1 MKVILALGNPG
12 DKYAQTRHNA
22 GFLVIDQLAAG
33 QSAQFSNKPKFFADI
48 AELNSFTVNSSA
60 SAKPPVIIIP
70 REKILLVKPTT
81 YYNEVGIAARAL
93 MDFYK
98 LTLDDLLIIHDDTD
112 LDFGKIRV
120 RKGGRDAGSNG
131 LKSLHAHIGSDF
143 WHIRIGTDNLLRRQV
158 STDRFVMMN
167 FNSDE
172 LTILKNW
179 TIPTA
184 QTMIHDFLSDHIS
197 AISVKL

>member
-12 DKYAQTRHNA
+12 EKYAYTRHNA
-22 GFLVIDQLAAG
+22 GFLIIDQLAAG
-33 QSAQFSNKPKFFADI
+33 QSAQFSNKPKFFSDI
-48 AELNSFTVNSSA
+48 AELNMSG
-60 SAKPPVIIIP
+60 
-70 REKILLVKPTT
+70 EKILLVKPTT
-81 YYNEVGIAARAL
+81 YYNDVGISARAIL
-93 MDFYK
+93 DFYK
-98 LTLDDLLIIHDDTD
+98 LTLDDLLIIHDDTA

-179 TIPTA
+179 AIPTA

>member
-12 DKYAQTRHNA
+12 EKYVHTRHNA
-22 GFLVIDQLAAG
+22 GFLVVNQLAAEQG
-33 QSAQFSNKPKFFADI
+33 AQFSNKPKFFADI
-48 AELNSFTVNSSA
+48 AKLNNIKLA
-60 SAKPPVIIIP
+60 STADAKSLTASPQ
-70 REKILLVKPTT
+70 EKVLLVKPTT
-81 YYNEVGIAARAL
+81 YYNEVGVAARAL

-98 LTLDDLLIIHDDTD
+98 LTLDDLLVIHDDTD

-143 WHIRIGTDNLLRRQV
+143 WHIRIGTDNLLRRQA

-179 TIPTA
+179 AIPTVR
-184 QTMIHDFLSDHIS
+184 TMIHDFLSDQIS

>member
-12 DKYAQTRHNA
+12 DKYTYTRHNA
-22 GFLVIDQLAAG
+22 GFLVIDQLAAE

-48 AELNSFTVNSSA
+48 AELNSFTVDSAA
-60 SAKPPVIIIP
+60 SAKSHSTVP

-81 YYNEVGIAARAL
+81 YYNEVGISARAIL
-93 MDFYK
+93 DFYK
-98 LTLDDLLIIHDDTD
+98 LTLDDVLIIHDDTD

-143 WHIRIGTDNLLRRQV
+143 WHIRIGTDNLLRRQIGDV
-158 STDRFVMMN
+158 DFVLSK
-167 FNSDE
+167 FNADE
-172 LTILKNW
+172 RTILRDW
-179 TIPTA
+179 TIPESIKLIST
-184 QTMIHDFLSDHIS
+184 FLDGTIEPL
-197 AISVKL
+197 SVKL

>member
-12 DKYAQTRHNA
+12 EKYAYTRHNA
-22 GFLVIDQLAAG
+22 GFLAIDQLAAEQG
-33 QSAQFSNKPKFFADI
+33 AQFSNKPKFFADI
-48 AELNSFTVNSSA
+48 AELNNVKLASTADAKSSTA
-60 SAKPPVIIIP
+60 SPQ
-70 REKILLVKPTT
+70 EKVLLVKPTT

-98 LTLDDLLIIHDDTD
+98 LTLDDLLVIHDDTD
-112 LDFGKIRV
+112 LDFGKIRI

-179 TIPTA
+179 AIPTV
-184 QTMIHDFLSDHIS
+184 QTMIHDFLSDQIS

>member
-12 DKYAQTRHNA
+12 DKYTNTRHNA
-22 GFLVIDQLAAG
+22 GFLTIDKFAAELNVN
-33 QSAQFSNKPKFFADI
+33 FINKPKFAADI
-48 AELNSFTVNSSA
+48 AELNISG
-60 SAKPPVIIIP
+60 
-70 REKILLVKPTT
+70 EKILLVKPNT
-81 YYNEVGIAARAL
+81 YYNEVGISARAI

-120 RKGGRDAGSNG
+120 RKDGRDAGSNG

-143 WHIRIGTDNLLRRQV
+143 WHIRIGTDSLLRKQIGSV
-158 STDRFVMMN
+158 DFVLSK

-172 LTILKNW
+172 QKILQSWIFPESIKLINKFLDGTIES
-179 TIPTA
+179 
-184 QTMIHDFLSDHIS
+184 F
-197 AISVKL
+197 SVKL

>member
-143 WHIRIGTDNLLRRQV
+143 WHIRIGTDNLLRRQIGDV
-158 STDRFVMMN
+158 DFVLSK
-167 FNSDE
+167 FNADE
-172 LTILKNW
+172 QKILRDW
-179 TIPTA
+179 TIPESIKLIST
-184 QTMIHDFLSDHIS
+184 FLDDTIEPL
-197 AISVKL
+197 SVKL

>member
-12 DKYAQTRHNA
+12 EKYVHTRHNA
-22 GFLVIDQLAAG
+22 GFLVVNQLAAEQG
-33 QSAQFSNKPKFFADI
+33 AQFSNKPKFFADI
-48 AELNSFTVNSSA
+48 AELNSFTVDSAASTNSHTI
-60 SAKPPVIIIP
+60 VP

-120 RKGGRDAGSNG
+120 RKGGRDADR
-131 LKSLHAHIGSDF
+131 KSTRLNSSH
-143 WHIRIGTDNLLRRQV
+143 LR
-158 STDRFVMMN
+158 
-167 FNSDE
+167 
-172 LTILKNW
+172 
-179 TIPTA
+179 
-184 QTMIHDFLSDHIS
+184 
-197 AISVKL
+197 

>member
-1 MKVILALGNPG
+1 MKVILALGNPSE
-12 DKYAQTRHNA
+12 KYVHTRHNA
-22 GFLVIDQLAAG
+22 GFLVIDHLAAG
-33 QSAQFSNKPKFFADI
+33 QGAHFSNKPKFFADI
-48 AELNSFTVNSSA
+48 AELNSFTVDSA
-60 SAKPPVIIIP
+60 ASTKLPIAIP
-70 REKILLVKPTT
+70 REKVLLVKPTT

-93 MDFYK
+93 LDFYK

-179 TIPTA
+179 AIPTA
-184 QTMIHDFLSDHIS
+184 RTMIHDFLSDHIS

>member
-12 DKYAQTRHNA
+12 EKYTYTRHNA
-22 GFLVIDQLAAG
+22 GFLVVDQLAAK
-33 QSAQFSNKPKFFADI
+33 QSAHFSNKPKFFADI
-48 AELNSFTVNSSA
+48 AELNSFTVDSAASTNSHTI
-60 SAKPPVIIIP
+60 VP

-81 YYNEVGIAARAL
+81 YYNEVGISARAIL
-93 MDFYK
+93 DFYK
-98 LTLDDLLIIHDDTD
+98 LTLADLLIIHDDTD

-131 LKSLHAHIGSDF
+131 LKSLHAHIGADF

-179 TIPTA
+179 AIPTV

>member
-12 DKYAQTRHNA
+12 EKYVHTRHNA
-22 GFLVIDQLAAG
+22 GFLIIDQLAAG
-33 QSAQFSNKPKFFADI
+33 QNAQFSSKPKFFADI
-48 AELNSFTVNSSA
+48 AELNMSG
-60 SAKPPVIIIP
+60 AKT
-70 REKILLVKPTT
+70 LLVKPTT
-81 YYNEVGIAARAL
+81 YYNEVGIAARAIL
-93 MDFYK
+93 DFYK

-131 LKSLHAHIGSDF
+131 LKSLHTHIGADF

-179 TIPTA
+179 AIPTA

>member
-12 DKYAQTRHNA
+12 EKYVHTRHNA

-33 QSAQFSNKPKFFADI
+33 QSAHFSNKPKFFADI
-48 AELNSFTVNSSA
+48 AELNSFTVDSAASTNSHTI
-60 SAKPPVIIIP
+60 VP

-184 QTMIHDFLSDHIS
+184 QTIIHDFLSDQIS
-197 AISVKL
+197 AISVTL

>member
-12 DKYAQTRHNA
+12 EKYTYTRHNA
-22 GFLVIDQLAAG
+22 GFLVVDQLAAK
-33 QSAQFSNKPKFFADI
+33 QSAHFSNKPKFFADI
-48 AELNSFTVNSSA
+48 AELNSFTVNLAANANSHTI
-60 SAKPPVIIIP
+60 VP

-81 YYNEVGIAARAL
+81 YYNEVGISARAIL
-93 MDFYK
+93 DFYK
-98 LTLDDLLIIHDDTD
+98 LTLADLLIIHDDTD

-131 LKSLHAHIGSDF
+131 LKSLHAHIGADF

-179 TIPTA
+179 AIPTA
-184 QTMIHDFLSDHIS
+184 RTMIHDFLSDHIS

>member
-12 DKYAQTRHNA
+12 EKYVHTRHNA

-48 AELNSFTVNSSA
+48 AELNSFTVDSAA
-60 SAKPPVIIIP
+60 SAKPPVTIP

-81 YYNEVGIAARAL
+81 YYNEVGISARAIL
-93 MDFYK
+93 DFYK
-98 LTLDDLLIIHDDTD
+98 LTLADLLIIHDDTD

-131 LKSLHAHIGSDF
+131 LKSLHTHIGADF

-184 QTMIHDFLSDHIS
+184 QIMIHDFLSDQIS

>member
-12 DKYAQTRHNA
+12 EKYVHTRHNA
-22 GFLVIDQLAAG
+22 GFLIIDQLAAEQG
-33 QSAQFSNKPKFFADI
+33 VQFSNKPKFFADV
-48 AELNSFTVNSSA
+48 AELNSFTVDSA
-60 SAKPPVIIIP
+60 ASTKLPVTIP
-70 REKILLVKPTT
+70 REKVILVKPTT
-81 YYNEVGIAARAL
+81 YYNEVGVAARAL

-98 LTLDDLLIIHDDTD
+98 LTLDDLLVIHDDTD
-112 LDFGKIRV
+112 LDFGKIRI

-179 TIPTA
+179 AIPTV
-184 QTMIHDFLSDHIS
+184 QTMIHDFLSDQIS

>member
-12 DKYAQTRHNA
+12 EKYVHTRHNT
-22 GFLVIDQLAAG
+22 GFLVIDHLAAG
-33 QSAQFSNKPKFFADI
+33 QSAHFSNKPKFFADI
-48 AELNSFTVNSSA
+48 AELNSFTVDSAA
-60 SAKPPVIIIP
+60 SAKSHSTVP

-81 YYNEVGIAARAL
+81 YYNEVGISARAIL
-93 MDFYK
+93 DFYK
-98 LTLDDLLIIHDDTD
+98 LTLADLLIIHDDTD

-179 TIPTA
+179 AIPTA

>member
-12 DKYAQTRHNA
+12 DKYTYTRHNA
-22 GFLVIDQLAAG
+22 GFLVIDQFAAE
-33 QSAQFSNKPKFFADI
+33 QNAHFSNKSKFFADI
-48 AELNSFTVNSSA
+48 AELNSFTVDSAANANSHTI
-60 SAKPPVIIIP
+60 VP

-98 LTLDDLLIIHDDTD
+98 LTLDDLLIIHDDTA

-120 RKGGRDAGSNG
+120 RKGGESAGNNG

-143 WHIRIGTDNLLRRQV
+143 WHIRIGTDNLLRRQIGDV
-158 STDRFVMMN
+158 DFVLSK
-167 FNSDE
+167 FNADE
-172 LTILKNW
+172 QKILRDW
-179 TIPTA
+179 TIPESIKLIST
-184 QTMIHDFLSDHIS
+184 FLDDTIEPLSI
-197 AISVKL
+197 KL

>member
-12 DKYAQTRHNA
+12 EKYVHTRHNA

-48 AELNSFTVNSSA
+48 AELRDFTVNSAA
-60 SAKPPVIIIP
+60 STKPPVTIP

-98 LTLDDLLIIHDDTD
+98 LTLDDVLIIHDDTD

-131 LKSLHAHIGSDF
+131 LKSLHAHIGADF
-143 WHIRIGTDNLLRRQV
+143 WHIRIGTDNLLRRQIGDV
-158 STDRFVMMN
+158 DFVISK
-167 FNSDE
+167 FNADE
-172 LTILKNW
+172 RKILRDW
-179 TIPTA
+179 TIPESIKLIGT
-184 QTMIHDFLSDHIS
+184 FLNGTIKPL
-197 AISVKL
+197 SVKL

>member
-12 DKYAQTRHNA
+12 DKYTYTRHNA
-22 GFLVIDQLAAG
+22 GFLVIDQFAAE
-33 QSAQFSNKPKFFADI
+33 QNAHFSNKPKFFADI
-48 AELNSFTVNSSA
+48 AELNNVKPVSTANTKSRTVN
-60 SAKPPVIIIP
+60 P
-70 REKILLVKPTT
+70 REKVLLVKPTT
-81 YYNEVGIAARAL
+81 YYNEVGIAARAIL
-93 MDFYK
+93 DFYK

-131 LKSLHAHIGSDF
+131 LKSLHTHIGSDF

-179 TIPTA
+179 AIPTV
-184 QTMIHDFLSDHIS
+184 QTMIHDFLSDQIS

>member
-12 DKYAQTRHNA
+12 DKYTYTRHNA
-22 GFLVIDQLAAG
+22 GFLVIDQLAAE

-48 AELNSFTVNSSA
+48 AELNSFTVDSAA
-60 SAKPPVIIIP
+60 SAKSHSTVP

-81 YYNEVGIAARAL
+81 YYNEVGISARAIL
-93 MDFYK
+93 DFYK
-98 LTLDDLLIIHDDTD
+98 LTLDDVLIIHDDTD

-131 LKSLHAHIGSDF
+131 LKSLHTHIGADF

>member
-1 MKVILALGNPG
+1 MNVILALGNPG
-12 DKYAQTRHNA
+12 DKYTYTRHNA
-22 GFLVIDQLAAG
+22 GFLVVDQLAAEKG
-33 QSAQFSNKPKFFADI
+33 AQFSNKPKFFADI
-48 AELNSFTVNSSA
+48 TELNISG
-60 SAKPPVIIIP
+60 
-70 REKILLVKPTT
+70 EKILLVKPTT

-98 LTLDDLLIIHDDTD
+98 LALDDLLIIHDDTD

-131 LKSLHAHIGSDF
+131 LKSLHTHIGTDF

-179 TIPTA
+179 AIPTA

>member
-12 DKYAQTRHNA
+12 EKYVHTRHNA
-22 GFLVIDQLAAG
+22 GFLIIDHLAAG
-33 QSAQFSNKPKFFADI
+33 QSAHFSNKPKFFADI
-48 AELNSFTVNSSA
+48 AELNSFTVDSA
-60 SAKPPVIIIP
+60 ASTKSHTTIP
-70 REKILLVKPTT
+70 QGKILLVKPTT
-81 YYNEVGIAARAL
+81 YYNEVGIAARAI

-98 LTLDDLLIIHDDTD
+98 LILDDLLIIHDDTD

>member
-1 MKVILALGNPG
+1 MKIILALGNPG
-12 DKYAQTRHNA
+12 EKYVHTRHNA

-33 QSAQFSNKPKFFADI
+33 QSAHFSNKPKFFADI
-48 AELNSFTVNSSA
+48 AKLNNVKLA
-60 SAKPPVIIIP
+60 STANAKSRTASPQ
-70 REKILLVKPTT
+70 EKVLLVKPTT

-98 LTLDDLLIIHDDTD
+98 LTLDDLLVIHDDTD
-112 LDFGKIRV
+112 LDFGKIRI

-179 TIPTA
+179 AIPTV
-184 QTMIHDFLSDHIS
+184 QTMIHDFLSDQIS